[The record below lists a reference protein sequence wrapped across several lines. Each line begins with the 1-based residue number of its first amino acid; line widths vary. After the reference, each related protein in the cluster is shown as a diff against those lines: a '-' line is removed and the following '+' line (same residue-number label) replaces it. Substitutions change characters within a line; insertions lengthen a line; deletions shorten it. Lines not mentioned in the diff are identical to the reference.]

1 MARLAGIR
9 ESTLST
15 VHQEVQ
21 FTFALPASD
30 PDQLVLGG
38 WAPFAG
44 DAEPPDPGASGIILS
59 AVPHRQGA
67 GSRTY
72 PAMPAAQIQF
82 EMDDANHT
90 PICGAPDQ
98 NDFVVSGLQFL
109 AKPIKFL
116 GDLGEGL
123 FRTNRPSSC

>member
-1 MARLAGIR
+1 MARLVGIH
-9 ESTLST
+9 ESTLPT

-21 FTFALPASD
+21 FTFAVPASD

-44 DAEPPDPGASGIILS
+44 DVEPPDPGASGIIFS
-59 AVPHRQGA
+59 EVSHRQGA
-67 GSRTY
+67 GSLMY
-72 PAMPAAQIQF
+72 APQVQLDWDEADP
-82 EMDDANHT
+82 T
-90 PICGAPDQ
+90 PVCGAQDQ